1 MAKMS
6 FEEFLQARKEY
17 NDYLVNKSE
26 PEVMP
31 KKEDRPAEPAEEP
44 KQEEPAAEE
53 APADKMPANGPA
65 EDYRKELNEIRSQ
78 LAIMARA
85 LSPSLGD
92 IEPVGIDDV
101 VSKFFNE

>member
-1 MAKMS
+1 MIS
-6 FEEFLQARKEY
+6 FEEFLKAREEYEAFTKGQAQ
-17 NDYLVNKSE
+17 
-26 PEVMP
+26 PEQ
-31 KKEDRPAEPAEEP
+31 PAPPAEEP

-53 APADKMPANGPA
+53 TPAEELPANGPA
-65 EDYRKELNEIRSQ
+65 EDYRKEFNEIRSQ

>member
-1 MAKMS
+1 MIS
-6 FEEFLQARKEY
+6 FEEFLKAREEYEAFTKGQAQ
-17 NDYLVNKSE
+17 
-26 PEVMP
+26 PE
-31 KKEDRPAEPAEEP
+31 KTAQPAEEP

-53 APADKMPANGPA
+53 APEDELPANGPA

>member
-1 MAKMS
+1 MIS
-6 FEEFLQARKEY
+6 FEEFLKAREEYEAFTKGQAQ
-17 NDYLVNKSE
+17 
-26 PEVMP
+26 PE
-31 KKEDRPAEPAEEP
+31 KPAQPVEEP

-53 APADKMPANGPA
+53 TPAEELPANGPA

>member
-1 MAKMS
+1 MIS
-6 FEEFLQARKEY
+6 FEEFLKAREEYEAFTKGQAQ
-17 NDYLVNKSE
+17 
-26 PEVMP
+26 PE
-31 KKEDRPAEPAEEP
+31 KPAQPAEEP

-53 APADKMPANGPA
+53 APEDELPANGPA

>member
-1 MAKMS
+1 MIS
-6 FEEFLQARKEY
+6 FEEFLKAREEYEAFTKGQAQ
-17 NDYLVNKSE
+17 
-26 PEVMP
+26 PE
-31 KKEDRPAEPAEEP
+31 KAQPAEEP

-53 APADKMPANGPA
+53 APAEELPANGPA

>member
-1 MAKMS
+1 MIS
-6 FEEFLQARKEY
+6 FEEFLKAREEYEAFTKGQAQ
-17 NDYLVNKSE
+17 
-26 PEVMP
+26 PEQ
-31 KKEDRPAEPAEEP
+31 PAQPAEEP

-53 APADKMPANGPA
+53 TPAEELPANGPA

-78 LAIMARA
+78 LTIMARA

>member
-1 MAKMS
+1 MIS
-6 FEEFLQARKEY
+6 FEEFLKAREEYEAFTKGQAQ
-17 NDYLVNKSE
+17 
-26 PEVMP
+26 PE
-31 KKEDRPAEPAEEP
+31 KPAQPAEEP

-53 APADKMPANGPA
+53 APAEELSANGPA

-85 LSPSLGD
+85 FSPSLGD
-92 IEPVGIDDV
+92 IKPVGIDDV

>member
-17 NDYLVNKSE
+17 NDYLENKSE
-26 PEVMP
+26 PEVTP
-31 KKEDRPAEPAEEP
+31 KKEDRPALPAEEP

-53 APADKMPANGPA
+53 TPAEELPANGPA

>member
-1 MAKMS
+1 MIS
-6 FEEFLQARKEY
+6 FEEFLKAREEYEAFTKGQAQ
-17 NDYLVNKSE
+17 
-26 PEVMP
+26 PEQ
-31 KKEDRPAEPAEEP
+31 PAPPAEEP
-44 KQEEPAAEE
+44 KPEEPAAEE
-53 APADKMPANGPA
+53 QPPEIEPANGPA

>member
-1 MAKMS
+1 MIS
-6 FEEFLQARKEY
+6 FEEFLKAREEYEAFTKGQAQ
-17 NDYLVNKSE
+17 
-26 PEVMP
+26 PEKP
-31 KKEDRPAEPAEEP
+31 AQPAEEPKQEEP

-53 APADKMPANGPA
+53 TPADELPSNGPA

-101 VSKFFNE
+101 VSKLLNE

>member
-1 MAKMS
+1 MIS
-6 FEEFLQARKEY
+6 FEEFLKAREEYEAFTKGQAQ
-17 NDYLVNKSE
+17 
-26 PEVMP
+26 PE
-31 KKEDRPAEPAEEP
+31 KPAQSAEEP

-53 APADKMPANGPA
+53 VPADELPANGPA

>member
-1 MAKMS
+1 MIS
-6 FEEFLQARKEY
+6 FEEFLKAREEYEAFTKGQAQ
-17 NDYLVNKSE
+17 
-26 PEVMP
+26 PE
-31 KKEDRPAEPAEEP
+31 RPEQPAEEP

-53 APADKMPANGPA
+53 APAEELPANGPA